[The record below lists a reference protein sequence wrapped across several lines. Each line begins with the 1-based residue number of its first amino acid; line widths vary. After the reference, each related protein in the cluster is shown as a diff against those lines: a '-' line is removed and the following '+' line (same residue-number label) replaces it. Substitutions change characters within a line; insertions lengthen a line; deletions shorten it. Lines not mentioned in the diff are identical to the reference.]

1 MLAIQLA
8 ALARSVI
15 DMTISGTLLLMDI
28 TLGVALSVLDGK
40 LPRAM
45 IPPNHGLMSAV
56 YVCSLL
62 EIPATIL
69 SNVSSSFA
77 SIVDWSLKPGNADR
91 NSATFWRWS
100 PGRSR
105 RYSPYWTTL

>member
-1 MLAIQLA
+1 MT
-8 ALARSVI
+8 
-15 DMTISGTLLLMDI
+15 TISGCEPVKDETSSEPVSP
-28 TLGVALSVLDGK
+28 VAGTE
-40 LPRAM
+40 LPTAT

-62 EIPATIL
+62 DTAATIW

-105 RYSPYWTTL
+105 RYSAYWTTLSGM